1 MMAEVDL
8 CYNNSVN
15 AMRMVC
21 LDEAVIWGF
30 FCWGRFLAHRASSGR
45 RGASLV
51 VRLKPQRPITYCY
64 GSRPRPRIRHAAPFA
79 RRSYTA
85 SLSFLDDR
93 WERVDSSSSLR
104 QQHLCE
110 ASPKS
115 YHLRRYVDDN
125 LKLIKTLLMRK
136 PVWFIRLMRYAFVS

>member
-104 QQHLCE
+104 QQLLVIIS
-110 ASPKS
+110 ARPRLS
-115 YHLRRYVDDN
+115 
-125 LKLIKTLLMRK
+125 LIISEGMSTTIWSWSKRCWWDSLYDL
-136 PVWFIRLMRYAFVS
+136 SD

>member
-21 LDEAVIWGF
+21 LDEALIWVF

-104 QQHLCE
+104 QQLLVIIS
-110 ASPKS
+110 ARPRLS
-115 YHLRRYVDDN
+115 
-125 LKLIKTLLMRK
+125 LIISEGMSTTIWSWSKRCWWDSLYDL
-136 PVWFIRLMRYAFVS
+136 SD